1 MPWQVVQ
8 GGRCTPK
15 DVTQS
20 VCMGQLCS
28 HSFYGNNLL
37 IYKVVL
43 KEYTVHISLLPQ

>member
-1 MPWQVVQ
+1 MSWQAVQ
-8 GGRCTPK
+8 GGRCTPN

-37 IYKVVL
+37 NIQSG
-43 KEYTVHISLLPQ
+43 KEYTVHISLLPE